1 MAVGKYRYSGLP
13 DIFYFESVLGL
24 AKLTIKNMKH
34 VTRKILL
41 NPGPATTTDSVK
53 QAMVVEDICPRE
65 RDFGMLLDSIKDDLV
80 KVVHGQE
87 GYAAALFTA
96 SGTGGL
102 EAAITSAVP
111 KQKKL
116 LVIDNGAYGARMAN
130 IATTF
135 GIGVVLYKLAYG
147 DYPKIADVEALLKSN
162 KDISHIA
169 VVHHETT
176 TGMLNPVSE
185 ICELARNYEVQVIV
199 DCMSSYAGI
208 PIDIRK
214 WDASYLISSS
224 NKCIQGMPGMVFVI
238 FKKALLPQLKD
249 QKRSFYFD
257 LYSQYVGFE
266 KTGQMQFTPP
276 VQVAYALRQ
285 AIDEYFAEGEANR
298 WNRYQNNWHVLC
310 DGLKKL
316 KFELLLPDQYQ
327 SKILLA
333 VKEPS
338 DPRYNFDAMHDYLYE
353 RGYTIYPGKG
363 AKEASFRLS
372 VLGDLHKKDIENF
385 LEELKNYLAFEPS
398 TTA

>member
-1 MAVGKYRYSGLP
+1 
-13 DIFYFESVLGL
+13 
-24 AKLTIKNMKH
+24 MKH

-65 RDFGMLLDSIKDDLV
+65 KDFGKLLDTIKDDLV
-80 KVVHGQE
+80 KVVHGDPD
-87 GYAAALFTA
+87 YVAALFTA

-102 EAAITSAVP
+102 ESAITSAVP
-111 KQKKL
+111 RNKKL

-130 IATTF
+130 IASTF
-135 GIGVVLYKLAYG
+135 GISVIPYKLAYG
-147 DYPKIADVEALLKSN
+147 DYPDINHLEKILKEDE
-162 KDISHIA
+162 DISHLA

-176 TGMLNPVSE
+176 TGMLNPVEE
-185 ICELARNYEVQVIV
+185 ISKLANQNGVEVIV
-199 DCMSSYAGI
+199 DCMSSYGGI
-208 PIDIRK
+208 PIDIKK

-238 FKKALLPQLKD
+238 FKKALLPQLKE

-257 LYSQYVGFE
+257 LYNQFVGFE

-285 AIDEYFAEGEANR
+285 AIDEYFAEGEINR
-298 WNRYQNNWHVLC
+298 WNRYQENWNTLSS
-310 DGLKKL
+310 GLKKL
-316 KFELLLPDQYQ
+316 NFEFLLPDKYQ

-338 DPRYNFDAMHDYLYE
+338 DPRYDFDAMHDYLYE

-363 AKEASFRLS
+363 AREATFRLS
-372 VLGDLHKKDIENF
+372 VLGDLYKQDIENF
-385 LEELKNYLAFEPS
+385 LKELKNYLAFQ
-398 TTA
+398 AQ

>member
-1 MAVGKYRYSGLP
+1 
-13 DIFYFESVLGL
+13 
-24 AKLTIKNMKH
+24 MKH

-65 RDFGMLLDSIKDDLV
+65 KDFGMLLDSIKDDLV
-80 KVVHGQE
+80 KVVHGQDD
-87 GYAAALFTA
+87 YTTALFTA

-147 DYPKIADVEALLKSN
+147 DYPKIAEVEALLESN

-176 TGMLNPVSE
+176 TGMLNPVTE
-185 ICELARNYEVQVIV
+185 ICKLARKYEVQVIV

-238 FKKALLPQLKD
+238 FKKALLSQLKD

-285 AIDEYFAEGEANR
+285 AIDEYFVEGEGNR
-298 WNRYQNNWHVLC
+298 WNRYQDNWRVLC

-316 KFELLLPDQYQ
+316 KFEFLLPDQYQ

-333 VKEPS
+333 VREPS

-363 AKEASFRLS
+363 AKEATFRLS

-385 LEELKNYLAFEPS
+385 LEELKNYLAFEHS
-398 TTA
+398 TPA

>member
-1 MAVGKYRYSGLP
+1 
-13 DIFYFESVLGL
+13 
-24 AKLTIKNMKH
+24 MKH

-65 RDFGMLLDSIKDDLV
+65 KDFGRLLDTIKDDLV
-80 KVVHGQE
+80 KVVHGE
-87 GYAAALFTA
+87 PDYAAALFTA

-111 KQKKL
+111 KDKKL

-135 GIGVVLYKLAYG
+135 GIGVVQYKLAYG
-147 DYPKIADVEALLKSN
+147 DYPDVSKVEMLLKAN
-162 KDISHIA
+162 EDVSHLA

-176 TGMLNPVSE
+176 TGMLNPMQE
-185 ICELARNYEVQVIV
+185 ICDIAKKHQVEVIV
-199 DCMSSYAGI
+199 DCMSSYGGI

-238 FKKALLPQLKD
+238 FKKALLSHLKN

-285 AIDEYFAEGEANR
+285 AIDEYFAEGELNR
-298 WNRYQNNWHVLC
+298 WYRYQENWNTLRN
-310 DGLKKL
+310 GLKQL
-316 KFELLLPDQYQ
+316 NFDFLLPDEYQ

-333 VKEPS
+333 VKEPVN
-338 DPRYNFDAMHDYLYE
+338 PRYNFDAMHDYLYQ

-363 AKEASFRLS
+363 AREATFRLS
-372 VLGDLHKKDIENF
+372 VLGDLYKEDIQNF
-385 LEELKNYLAFEPS
+385 LTELKNYLAFQSP
-398 TTA
+398 

>member
-1 MAVGKYRYSGLP
+1 
-13 DIFYFESVLGL
+13 
-24 AKLTIKNMKH
+24 MKH

-53 QAMVVEDICPRE
+53 QALVVEDICPRE
-65 RDFGMLLDSIKDDLV
+65 KDFGKLLDTIKDDLV
-80 KVVHGQE
+80 KVVHGE
-87 GYAAALFTA
+87 TDYVAALFTA

-111 KQKKL
+111 NNKKL

-135 GIGVVLYKLAYG
+135 GIDVVLYKIPYG
-147 DYPKIADVEALLKSN
+147 DYPDVRKVEDLLKTN
-162 KDISHIA
+162 KGVSHIA
-169 VVHHETT
+169 VVHLETT
-176 TGMLNPVSE
+176 TGMLNAVDE
-185 ICELARNYEVQVIV
+185 ICTVSRKYGVEVIV

-214 WDASYLISSS
+214 WDAGYLISSS

-238 FKKALLPQLKD
+238 FKKALLPQLKE
-249 QKRSFYFD
+249 QRRSFYFD
-257 LYSQYVGFE
+257 LYNQFVGFE

-285 AIDEYFAEGEANR
+285 AIDEYFAEGEMSR
-298 WNRYQNNWHVLC
+298 WNRYQLNWNTLYN
-310 DGLKKL
+310 GLKKL
-316 KFELLLPDQYQ
+316 NFEFLLPAEQQ

-333 VKEPS
+333 IKEPT
-338 DPRYNFDAMHDYLYE
+338 DPRYDFDAMHDYLYQ

-363 AKEASFRLS
+363 AREATFRLS
-372 VLGDLHKKDIENF
+372 VLGDLYKEDIENF
-385 LEELKNYLAFEPS
+385 LKALENYLTFQS
-398 TTA
+398 T

>member
-1 MAVGKYRYSGLP
+1 
-13 DIFYFESVLGL
+13 
-24 AKLTIKNMKH
+24 MKH
-34 VTRKILL
+34 VARKILL

-65 RDFGMLLDSIKDDLV
+65 KDFGKLLDSIKDDLV
-80 KVVHGQE
+80 KVVQG
-87 GYAAALFTA
+87 GADYIAALFTA

-111 KQKKL
+111 KGKKL
-116 LVIDNGAYGARMAN
+116 LVVDNGAYGARMAN

-135 GIGVVLYKLAYG
+135 GIDVVLYKMAYG
-147 DYPKIADVEALLKSN
+147 DYPDVDHIEKLLKEN
-162 KDISHIA
+162 NDVSHLA

-176 TGMLNPVSE
+176 TGMLNPVQE
-185 ICELARNYEVQVIV
+185 ICDIAKKNNVEVIV

-214 WDASYLISSS
+214 WDAAYLISSS

-238 FKKALLPQLKD
+238 FKKSLLPGLKN

-285 AIDEYFAEGEANR
+285 AIDEYFAEGEINR
-298 WNRYQNNWHVLC
+298 WNRYQENWEVLC
-310 DGLKKL
+310 GGLKKL
-316 KFELLLPDQYQ
+316 GFEFLLPDEIQ

-333 VKEPS
+333 IKEPS
-338 DPRYNFDAMHDYLYE
+338 SSRYNFDAMHDYLYQQ
-353 RGYTIYPGKG
+353 GYTIYPGKG
-363 AKEASFRLS
+363 AKEATFRLS
-372 VLGDLHKKDIENF
+372 VLGDLYTRDIENF
-385 LEELKNYLAFEPS
+385 LTALKSYLTVAGVIAS
-398 TTA
+398 